1 MTTKFILLLV
11 LSTVLTSI
19 IRVVSGTG
27 QMAMYKKM
35 PDRKVQSSSV
45 PLQSH
50 IIDKP
55 IIPEICAL
63 MCVGNANCQSFD
75 IEKTSSTCH
84 LYQWK
89 LFSIPKTAAI
99 LVNSVGWDHY
109 ETREGMS
116 QNILYN

>member
-1 MTTKFILLLV
+1 MNIQLDTQFALV
-11 LSTVLTSI
+11 LVLTCI
-19 IRVVSGTG
+19 LRVVSGTG
-27 QMAMYKKM
+27 KMAVYRKISNH
-35 PDRKVQSSSV
+35 KVQSNSA
-45 PLQSH
+45 PLQTSNPNSL
-50 IIDKP
+50 I
-55 IIPEICAL
+55 ECAAICL
-63 MCVGNANCQSFD
+63 GLPNCKSFD